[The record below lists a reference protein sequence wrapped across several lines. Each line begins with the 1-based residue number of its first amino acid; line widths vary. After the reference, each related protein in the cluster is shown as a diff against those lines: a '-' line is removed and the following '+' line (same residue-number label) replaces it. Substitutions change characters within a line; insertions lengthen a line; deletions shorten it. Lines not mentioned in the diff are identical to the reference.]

1 MHPIELDLMTNLYCE
16 VSLLEDFLPFF
27 FKFIFE
33 PSRKKGILGKVCKP
47 FVYIYNHI
55 PLACIVRTACNHFL
69 PFKLGGG
76 GGGGRSLYMFKMTA
90 YRRTSDPHPSAL
102 VAHAGPPSLI

>member
-1 MHPIELDLMTNLYCE
+1 MHPIELDLITNLYCE

-47 FVYIYNHI
+47 FVYIYIIIYHW
-55 PLACIVRTACNHFL
+55 LALSEPPVTIFFHLSLV
-69 PFKLGGG
+69 
-76 GGGGRSLYMFKMTA
+76 GGRSLYMFKMAA